1 MSSDAISNGSSDVTP
16 HSGILRVAVAQPEP
30 CQLCQDSL
38 WVAVESHQPG
48 ESRELVPC
56 SCQRAHGQQREHLVT
71 YAGLGPFVN
80 RTFDNLDHRGRGG
93 KVDAEG
99 YESVVKRARQ
109 FAIDL
114 NGWLALSGPVSS
126 GKSHIAAAVT
136 NLIISNGQPAKYM
149 SVMQIEDLLRSAAFR
164 NDTEGDEHPWRA
176 VTDAPVLV
184 LDDFG
189 SHHASEWIESR
200 LDQLLTRRAA
210 NAAPT
215 LIVLSKPLTTLSQRV
230 RDRLNDTD
238 LCEQLLI
245 SPVENNAI
253 ADDVVPRSMLERMTF
268 DSFNP
273 SGAPTT
279 NRTEQDTLSTAL
291 TAALQF
297 AANPEKWLYL
307 HGPTGVGKTHLAVA
321 IAESTAKTGWTTTY
335 WRTPDLLD
343 NLRQTFADDSEP
355 SFYDRFASVKNARLL
370 ILDDFIPYR
379 MSDWTLEKLYQLIC
393 HRYDRL
399 LPTVITS
406 QYIIWEGV
414 EDSRWE
420 GLNGRVLWD
429 SIKSRLA
436 DTAVVTER
444 LMSAPDYRN
453 RGA

>member
-1 MSSDAISNGSSDVTP
+1 MSSDAISNGNSSVTL
-16 HSGILRVAVAQPEP
+16 HNSARRVPVVQPEP
-30 CQLCQDSL
+30 CQLCQDAL
-38 WVAVESHQPG
+38 WVAMRSHPAGQ
-48 ESRELVPC
+48 SSQLVPC
-56 SCQRAHGQQREHLVT
+56 SCQRARGHQHEHLVT

-80 RTFDNLDHRGRGG
+80 RTFDNLDHRGRGE
-93 KVDAEG
+93 KVDAEE
-99 YESVVKRARQ
+99 YESLVKRARQ
-109 FAIDL
+109 FAIDP

-126 GKSHIAAAVT
+126 GKSHIAAAVI
-136 NLIISNGQPAKYM
+136 NLIISNGQPAKYV
-149 SVMQIEDLLRSAAFR
+149 SAMQIEELLRTAAFG
-164 NDTEGDEHPWRA
+164 NDAEGDEHAWRA

-189 SHHASEWIESR
+189 SHHASDWIESR
-200 LDQLLTRRAA
+200 MDQLLTRRAA

-215 LIVLSKPLTTLSQRV
+215 MIVLSKPLTTLSQRV
-230 RDRLNDTD
+230 RDRISDTD
-238 LCEQLLI
+238 LCEHLSIL
-245 SPVENNAI
+245 PGGDDVL
-253 ADDVVPRSMLERMTF
+253 ADDAVPRPMLERMTF
-268 DSFNP
+268 ESFDP

-291 TAALQF
+291 TAALEF
-297 AANPEKWLYL
+297 ATNPEKWLYL

-321 IAESTAKTGWTTTY
+321 IAESITKVGWSPTY

-343 NLRQTFADDSEP
+343 NLRQTFADDSES
-355 SFYDRFASVKNARLL
+355 SFYDRFSSVKNAKLL